1 MAKRARRKRRTRR
14 SPTPQARP
22 RPRRRRE
29 PFLGDLGRLRWL
41 WAIPAA
47 VVVVVGSLLIWSVL
61 PGPGT
66 GRQLEWRV
74 IEGESASAAAERL
87 VDAGLI
93 RNHTISAIY
102 LGVIGTVVQL
112 EPGPHWVN
120 DRLSPRDLLQLLSR
134 LPSRPTAQVAFP
146 EGWNVFQMAERL
158 EKAGV
163 TSSSRFLDVLS
174 DPNVLDDAG
183 ISNSTAEGYLFPA
196 TYDFH
201 LNTDAA
207 DVFRKMRG
215 TNLARFERLAQRHPD
230 GVRRLADGLGWGQ
243 KEILTLASIVEKET
257 GIADERPVVASV
269 FLNRLTLPGFRP
281 RRLQS
286 DPTTAY
292 GCRMSGESL
301 ESCRD
306 FDGKVTP
313 AMNRDSANP
322 YSTYVRDGLPPG
334 PISNPGD
341 AAIEAVL
348 DPAETEYLYFV
359 ASGDG
364 GHHFSKTFAEHKKAI
379 RERR

>member
-1 MAKRARRKRRTRR
+1 MA
-14 SPTPQARP
+14 
-22 RPRRRRE
+22 
-29 PFLGDLGRLRWL
+29 
-41 WAIPAA
+41 
-47 VVVVVGSLLIWSVL
+47 VVGSLLIWSVL

-87 VDAGLI
+87 VNAGLI
-93 RNHTISAIY
+93 RNHTIAAIY
-102 LGVIGTVVQL
+102 LGVLGPVLEL

-120 DRLSPRDLLQLLSR
+120 DELSPRDLLQLLSR
-134 LPSRPTAQVAFP
+134 LPSRPRAQVAFP
-146 EGWNVFQMAERL
+146 EGWDIFQMAARL
-158 EKAGV
+158 ETLGV

-174 DPNVLDDAG
+174 DPGLLDDAG

-207 DVFRKMRG
+207 DVFRKMHR
-215 TNLARFERLAQRHPD
+215 TNRARYERLAQRHPD
-230 GVRRLADGLGWGQ
+230 GVRRLADALGWGQ
-243 KEILTLASIVEKET
+243 QEILTLASIVEKET
-257 GIADERPVVASV
+257 GIADERAVVASV

-292 GCRMSGESL
+292 GCRMFGETL

-306 FDGKVTP
+306 FDGKVITP
-313 AMNRDSANP
+313 AMNRDSANT

-348 DPAETEYLYFV
+348 DPAQTQYLYFV

-364 GHHFSKTFAEHKKAI
+364 GHHFSKTFAEHKRAI